1 MIITIIVIVIINN
14 IIFIIIIIIFLYR
27 LYATKVMIGCVESEL
42 RAMRNGLH
50 DVIPSELLSSLTP
63 EVSTTIVYIDFVFTA

>member
-1 MIITIIVIVIINN
+1 MIIN
-14 IIFIIIIIIFLYR
+14 IIFIIIIIIIFLYR

-63 EVSTTIVYIDFVFTA
+63 EVSTTIVYIDLKHT

>member
-1 MIITIIVIVIINN
+1 MQVFIVII
-14 IIFIIIIIIFLYR
+14 ILCR

-42 RAMRNGLH
+42 QSMRNGLH

-63 EVSTTIVYIDFVFTA
+63 EVSRRSCFQQYVHGQC

>member
-1 MIITIIVIVIINN
+1 
-14 IIFIIIIIIFLYR
+14 
-27 LYATKVMIGCVESEL
+27 MIGCVESEL

>member
-1 MIITIIVIVIINN
+1 MIIN
-14 IIFIIIIIIFLYR
+14 IIFIIIIIIIFLYR

-63 EVSTTIVYIDFVFTA
+63 EVSTTVVYNDFVFAA